1 MGARHAASTVWTTFF
16 AVVLDGDGS
25 VHPNTPSRQMDV
37 SSSSRTDAVESLP
50 AAESIGHGSSADR
63 HADHSAQSQ
72 PFTFQGSASGIVE
85 EELDQN
91 KPSRK
96 SSFVA
101 EEVTELPGE
110 HGRESSK
117 RHPPPFSAAC
127 SSVADLLSEQSS
139 PPGSLLRG
147 GSTSL

>member
-1 MGARHAASTVWTTFF
+1 
-16 AVVLDGDGS
+16 
-25 VHPNTPSRQMDV
+25 MDV
-37 SSSSRTDAVESLP
+37 SSSSRADAVESLH

-117 RHPPPFSAAC
+117 RHPPPFR
-127 SSVADLLSEQSS
+127 LLGSMLICGRSTFGTVFS
-139 PPGSLLRG
+139 PGLAPARREYFLIVGRATLLIMALMWI
-147 GSTSL
+147 TLPV